1 MTATLCVAVYKG
13 CVFFNQYL
21 VVKFLGKGAC
31 GKVYLV
37 MDTLDNVLYALK
49 ITQKSDFSKKGKDGK
64 DGKPAKNPL
73 EDLRAEVAIMGRVA
87 HPNMVCLKEVVD
99 DPQRN
104 KVLIVM
110 NYAEGGPILPRKAIA
125 QGMMLPEDMCRY
137 GPCVA
142 SRPTCSRRLLAVTAL
157 RASGSRQLVSRCTL
171 SLDASTT
178 VRTSQLKDS
187 NAPAQS

>member
-1 MTATLCVAVYKG
+1 MTATLCVAVYRG

-37 MDTLDNVLYALK
+37 MDTLDNCLYALK
-49 ITQKSDFSKKGKDGK
+49 ITQKSDFNKKGKDGK
-64 DGKPAKNPL
+64 MGKNPL

-99 DPQRN
+99 DPHRN

-125 QGMMLPEDMCRY
+125 QGMKLPEDMCRCAACQSVSAGGA
-137 GPCVA
+137 GPCCVA
-142 SRPTCSRRLLAVTAL
+142 AAARNKLTGLAATSTRSACTRTARPCSRSLRRAV
-157 RASGSRQLVSRCTL
+157 
-171 SLDASTT
+171 
-178 VRTSQLKDS
+178 
-187 NAPAQS
+187 APAR

>member
-1 MTATLCVAVYKG
+1 MTYTLCVAVYQG

-37 MDTLDNVLYALK
+37 MDTLDNSLYALK
-49 ITQKSDFSKKGKDGK
+49 ITQKQDFSKSSKAK

-125 QGMMLPEDMCRY
+125 QGMMLPEDMCR
-137 GPCVA
+137 
-142 SRPTCSRRLLAVTAL
+142 
-157 RASGSRQLVSRCTL
+157 
-171 SLDASTT
+171 
-178 VRTSQLKDS
+178 
-187 NAPAQS
+187 

>member
-1 MTATLCVAVYKG
+1 MTYTLCVAVYQG

-37 MDTLDNVLYALK
+37 MDTLDNCLYALK
-49 ITQKSDFSKKGKDGK
+49 ITQKTDFSKSSKGKE
-64 DGKPAKNPL
+64 GKPAKNPL

-87 HPNMVCLKEVVD
+87 HPSMVCLKEVVD

-125 QGMMLPEDMCRY
+125 QGMMLPEDICRCDNVHHNQRREMLHMY
-137 GPCVA
+137 APRGPK
-142 SRPTCSRRLLAVTAL
+142 
-157 RASGSRQLVSRCTL
+157 TL
-171 SLDASTT
+171 
-178 VRTSQLKDS
+178 
-187 NAPAQS
+187 

>member
-1 MTATLCVAVYKG
+1 MKVSSALFLAFGNSFPQMPVICSSCLCRMTFTLCVAVYQG

-37 MDTLDNVLYALK
+37 MDTLDSKLYALK
-49 ITQKSDFSKKGKDGK
+49 ITQKSDFRTSKGKDK
-64 DGKPAKNPL
+64 QASKNPL

-125 QGMMLPEDMCRY
+125 QGMMLPEDMCRC
-137 GPCVA
+137 GHPFCN
-142 SRPTCSRRLLAVTAL
+142 SIH
-157 RASGSRQLVSRCTL
+157 
-171 SLDASTT
+171 
-178 VRTSQLKDS
+178 DS
-187 NAPAQS
+187 

>member
-1 MTATLCVAVYKG
+1 MTSTLCVAVYKG

-37 MDTLDNVLYALK
+37 MDTLDNTLYALK
-49 ITQKSDFSKKGKDGK
+49 ITQKSDFSKKGKESK
-64 DGKPAKNPL
+64 DGRPAKNPL

-125 QGMMLPEDMCRY
+125 QGMMLPEDMCR
-137 GPCVA
+137 CS
-142 SRPTCSRRLLAVTAL
+142 SRSNLPMYDFDTFRACDDSTYSR
-157 RASGSRQLVSRCTL
+157 
-171 SLDASTT
+171 
-178 VRTSQLKDS
+178 
-187 NAPAQS
+187 

>member
-1 MTATLCVAVYKG
+1 MPARRLTSTLCVAVYKG

-37 MDTLDNVLYALK
+37 MDTLTTTLYALK
-49 ITQKSDFSKKGKDGK
+49 ITQKNDIPKKGKDGRP
-64 DGKPAKNPL
+64 GKNPL

-125 QGMMLPEDMCRY
+125 QGLLLPEDMCRCA
-137 GPCVA
+137 P
-142 SRPTCSRRLLAVTAL
+142 PLPAL
-157 RASGSRQLVSRCTL
+157 PH
-171 SLDASTT
+171 
-178 VRTSQLKDS
+178 
-187 NAPAQS
+187 APPLGCDLHAGAQ

>member
-1 MTATLCVAVYKG
+1 MLRVCRMTSTLCVAVYKG

-49 ITQKSDFSKKGKDGK
+49 ITQKSDIPKKGCKDGR
-64 DGKPAKNPL
+64 DGKPVKNPL

-125 QGMMLPEDMCRY
+125 QGMMLPEDMCR
-137 GPCVA
+137 CA
-142 SRPTCSRRLLAVTAL
+142 AMRRCF
-157 RASGSRQLVSRCTL
+157 RCR
-171 SLDASTT
+171 
-178 VRTSQLKDS
+178 VC
-187 NAPAQS
+187 APAP

>member
-1 MTATLCVAVYKG
+1 MYESFCSDADLLRRMTYTLCVAVYQG

-37 MDTLDNVLYALK
+37 MDTLDNTLYALK
-49 ITQKSDFSKKGKDGK
+49 ITQKSDFSKNSKSKGNDAKA
-64 DGKPAKNPL
+64 AKNPL

-110 NYAEGGPILPRKAIA
+110 NYAEGGPILPRRAIA
-125 QGMMLPEDMCRY
+125 LGMMLPEDMCR
-137 GPCVA
+137 CDALHAA
-142 SRPTCSRRLLAVTAL
+142 SLVPTQRAL
-157 RASGSRQLVSRCTL
+157 NWIHFLPPTYS
-171 SLDASTT
+171 
-178 VRTSQLKDS
+178 
-187 NAPAQS
+187 

>member
-1 MTATLCVAVYKG
+1 MTYTLCVAVYQG

-37 MDTLDNVLYALK
+37 MDTLDNALYALK
-49 ITQKSDFSKKGKDGK
+49 ITQKTEFKANKGKDH
-64 DGKPAKNPL
+64 KPAKNPL

-125 QGMMLPEDMCRY
+125 QGMMLPEDMCRHVLPA
-137 GPCVA
+137 G
-142 SRPTCSRRLLAVTAL
+142 
-157 RASGSRQLVSRCTL
+157 TL
-171 SLDASTT
+171 
-178 VRTSQLKDS
+178 
-187 NAPAQS
+187 

>member
-1 MTATLCVAVYKG
+1 MTDSLCVAVYQG

-37 MDTLDNVLYALK
+37 MDTLDNILYALK
-49 ITQKSDFSKKGKDGK
+49 ITQKTDFTKKSKDGK
-64 DGKPAKNPL
+64 VSKNPI

-87 HPNMVCLKEVVD
+87 HPNMVCLREVVD

-125 QGMMLPEDMCRY
+125 QGMMLPEDICRCL
-137 GPCVA
+137 PFLFFVWNACFFCTVL
-142 SRPTCSRRLLAVTAL
+142 TV
-157 RASGSRQLVSRCTL
+157 SGCT
-171 SLDASTT
+171 
-178 VRTSQLKDS
+178 
-187 NAPAQS
+187 